1 MMNRTNRNS
10 TVDTDTLFR
19 TALQVG
25 FPRFTV
31 VHNGNRLDV
40 DGSYAGWKTALPTL
54 AQQNVMG
61 EAHLA
66 LTRCKPRKET
76 QPIVLKMEPNSF
88 SFSTT
93 WRVELTAIEWVDT
106 ENGKRL
112 RWVFRT
118 LDDNRT
124 IVALTKHSTEP
135 DSKFARWVRTLLNEP
150 NPPIDTLDLSQLV
163 GRTADGVIVH
173 KHNPD
178 GSEQLELFN
187 LVRVKR

>member
-1 MMNRTNRNS
+1 MVNRNNRNN

-19 TALQVG
+19 SALKAG
-25 FPRFTV
+25 FPQLRLLN
-31 VHNGNRLDV
+31 HGNRLDV

-54 AQQNVMG
+54 SRENVMR

-66 LTRCKPRKET
+66 LNRCTSRKET
-76 QPIVLKMEPNSF
+76 HPIAGKITNDGF
-88 SFSTT
+88 TFSTC
-93 WRVELTAIEWVDT
+93 WRVEVVSIEWIDDG
-106 ENGKRL
+106 ERL
-112 RWVFRT
+112 KWVFRT
-118 LDDNRT
+118 VDDGKT
-124 IVALTKHSTEP
+124 LTATTRYSTKP
-135 DSKFARWVRTLLNEP
+135 DSKCARWITALTREP

-173 KHNPD
+173 KQSPD